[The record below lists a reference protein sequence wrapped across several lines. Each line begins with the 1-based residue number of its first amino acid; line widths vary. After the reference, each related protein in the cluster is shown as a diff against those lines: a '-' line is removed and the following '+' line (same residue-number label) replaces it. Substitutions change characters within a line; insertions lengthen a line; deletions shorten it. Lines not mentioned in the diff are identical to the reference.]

1 MDVNTSKV
9 TSMRLMFGFCENLMN
24 LDVSKFNT
32 SNVTDM
38 YSMFYSC
45 KKLNNI
51 NVSYFDTS
59 KVTNMEQ
66 MFGICY
72 EITSLDLSSFDTSE
86 VTRILKGMFRS
97 SNKLT
102 VIYVGPKWVINEET
116 SIEEMF
122 DGCGTS
128 SVTVKTTT

>member
-1 MDVNTSKV
+1 MIVK
-9 TSMRLMFGFCENLMN
+9 NLTN
-24 LDVSKFNT
+24 IDVSNW
-32 SNVTDM
+32 
-38 YSMFYSC
+38 
-45 KKLNNI
+45 
-51 NVSYFDTS
+51 DTS

-66 MFGICY
+66 MFGICF
-72 EITSLDLSSFDTSE
+72 EITSLDLSSFDTSK
-86 VTRILKGMFRS
+86 VTNMKGMFRS